1 MKSFVK
7 LLVMLGLLAY
17 LVFAFVRFNKSTG
30 DKRCEHVVITVE
42 DAAKANFVTVADIRQ
57 ILKDTRLDP
66 TGKHLS
72 RIRLSKIQKA
82 VNGHQFVLSSL
93 CYITQKG
100 DVVIDVKQKLPILR
114 IMPVNQEGYYVDANG
129 NKIQH
134 VNYPADVIVVT
145 GYVDY
150 KRWHKVLTFFSQ
162 VVQDDPFWNDMIE
175 QINIT
180 SNGRIELTPRLGDH
194 IVELGRP
201 ANLPLKLSHLK
212 IFYQKVI
219 NEVGWDKYS
228 RISLEYD
235 NEVVCTKK
243 E

>member
-1 MKSFVK
+1 MKNFVK
-7 LLVMLGLLAY
+7 LLVILGLLAY
-17 LVFAFVRFNKSTG
+17 LVFAFVRFNKSTD
-30 DKRCEHVVITVE
+30 DKRCGRVDITVE

-57 ILKDTRLDP
+57 ILKDTHLDP
-66 TGKHLS
+66 TGKRVS
-72 RIRLSKIQKA
+72 RIRLSKIKKA
-82 VNGHQFVLSSL
+82 VDSHQFVLSSL
-93 CYITQKG
+93 CYITPKG
-100 DVVIDVKQKLPILR
+100 DVVIDVKQKLPVLR
-114 IMPVNQEGYYVDANG
+114 IMPTNAEGYYIDANG

-134 VNYPADVIVVT
+134 IDYPADVIVVT
-145 GYVDY
+145 GTVDY
-150 KRWHKVLTFFSQ
+150 PRWRGVLTSFAQ
-162 VVQDDPFWNDMIE
+162 IVQEDSFWNDMIE

-180 SNGRIELTPRLGDH
+180 PNGRIELTPRLGDH

-201 ANLPLKLSHLK
+201 ANLALKLSRLK
-212 IFYQKVI
+212 EFYQKVI

>member
-1 MKSFVK
+1 MKNLVK

-30 DKRCEHVVITVE
+30 DKRCEHVEINVE

-57 ILKDTRLDP
+57 ILKDTHLDP
-66 TGKHLS
+66 TGKRLS
-72 RIRLSKIQKA
+72 SIRLSKIQKA
-82 VNGHQFVLSSL
+82 VAGHQFVLSSL

-100 DVVIDVKQKLPILR
+100 DVVITVKQKLPMLR
-114 IMPVNQEGYYVDANG
+114 IMPVSSEGYYIDANG

-134 VNYPADVIVVT
+134 INYPADVIVVT

-150 KRWHKVLTFFSQ
+150 KRWRHVLTSFAQ
-162 VVQDDPFWNDMIE
+162 IVQEDSFWNDMIE

-180 SNGRIELTPRLGDH
+180 RGGRIELTPRLGDH
-194 IVELGRP
+194 VVELGRP
-201 ANLPLKLSHLK
+201 SNLALKLSRLK
-212 IFYQKVI
+212 LFYQKVI